1 MLLGELGHLW
11 FGDNTNIKF
20 LRIILLSSVALAL
33 TGCATTSNN
42 VTIPWTKK
50 DLEEL
55 YIKLD
60 DPKRINDYDFN
71 KGGSV
76 AVTIGEKI
84 GEKDG
89 YVMGPLMFWYIK
101 NGELRIYSD
110 SKRDYEPVELIN
122 KAPDH
127 LILKFGNGSPTK
139 YIKVPSSN

>member
-1 MLLGELGHLW
+1 MMAHFKKIIIPIILISLVLTITYLLGQ
-11 FGDNTNIKF
+11 
-20 LRIILLSSVALAL
+20 V
-33 TGCATTSNN
+33 NN
-42 VTIPWTKK
+42 
-50 DLEEL
+50 
-55 YIKLD
+55 Y
-60 DPKRINDYDFN
+60 NFN

-76 AVTIGEKI
+76 AVTI

-127 LILKFGNGSPTK
+127 LILKFGNETPRK
-139 YIKVPSSN
+139 YIRASNSN